1 VRHVLRHFGQSNAR
15 LMLYTARRFY
25 GPDLYRMNV
34 ASACVP
40 QDQLLTT
47 AQGMAAEIASKVPLA
62 VEAAKRGFTLT
73 EYLPLSEGYRYEQT
87 QTAALSRTEDT
98 REAQRAFA
106 EKRKPIFKGR

>member
-1 VRHVLRHFGQSNAR
+1 
-15 LMLYTARRFY
+15 
-25 GPDLYRMNV
+25 MNV

-40 QDQLLTT
+40 QDQLLAT
-47 AQGMAAEIASKVPLA
+47 AQGIAAEIASKVPLA

-98 REAQRAFA
+98 REAQLAFA
-106 EKRKPIFKGR
+106 EKRKPVFKGR

>member
-1 VRHVLRHFGQSNAR
+1 
-15 LMLYTARRFY
+15 
-25 GPDLYRMNV
+25 
-34 ASACVP
+34 
-40 QDQLLTT
+40 
-47 AQGMAAEIASKVPLA
+47 MAGEIASKVPLA

-106 EKRKPIFKGR
+106 EKRKPVFKGR